1 MEIIN
6 IKNLQFS
13 YPESKFELRNISFNL
28 GKGKI
33 LGLAGPNGAGKST
46 LMKLISGIEKK
57 GSGEILIKG
66 KNIETYKTIE
76 RARILRWVGQM
87 EEAKIPF
94 KVFDYILFGTFPN
107 TSFFGKV
114 SGKDIERADNLLE
127 IFSLS
132 NKKEQ
137 LVEDLSGGERKLLQ
151 IAFSFVSNPEILLLD
166 EPFAHLDPLHL
177 KTLFSLIKKEKGK
190 GVSFIISSHEYHI
203 LNFISDYLLL
213 LSDGEM
219 ICFGEKSNIQP
230 VFWERAF
237 KVPFKKID
245 GDINLIPDIF

>member
-6 IKNLQFS
+6 ITNLNFS
-13 YPESKFELRNISFNL
+13 YPENKFELKNISFSL
-28 GKGKI
+28 KKGKI

-46 LMKLISGIEKK
+46 LMKIVSGIEKK

-76 RARILRWVGQM
+76 RARVLRWVGQM
-87 EEAKIPF
+87 EETKIPF
-94 KVFDYILFGTFPN
+94 KVFDYLLFGTFPN

-114 SGKDIERADNLLE
+114 SAKDIERANKLLE
-127 IFSLS
+127 IFSLL

-177 KTLFSLIKKEKGK
+177 KALFSLIKKEKEKGK
-190 GVSFIISSHEYHI
+190 TFIISSHEYHI
-203 LNFISDYLLL
+203 LNFICDYMLL

-219 ICFGEKSNIQP
+219 IIFDEKSNIQP
-230 VFWERAF
+230 VFWEKTF
-237 KVPFKKID
+237 KVPFKKIN